1 MKSIGVAL
9 GAGGA
14 RGLAH
19 IIVLEAFEE
28 LGIRPSVIS
37 GTSFGAI
44 IGAGFAAGL
53 SSSAMKEAV
62 QEAQVLKGKRF
73 WNGKKRN
80 LPIAVTFLDPT
91 TEAGGLIKGEK
102 FVSFLRSKI
111 RIGRFEDLQIPL
123 YVIATNYW
131 KREQV
136 VLSQGDLYQALR
148 ASYSLPALFTPV
160 KFGKE
165 LLVDGGL
172 MNPLPYDII
181 KPLCDITIA
190 IDVSVRE
197 TASKPNVRAQEILF
211 SSYQIMQNSILREKL
226 KQSQPDG
233 LIQPDIQNVR
243 MLEFNKINSIYQQAF
258 SAKEELKRKLAQVLE
273 IETKPLPFKKRFRWP
288 WGK

>member
-1 MKSIGVAL
+1 V
-9 GAGGA
+9 
-14 RGLAH
+14 
-19 IIVLEAFEE
+19 
-28 LGIRPSVIS
+28 IRPSVIS

-73 WNGKKRN
+73 WNGNKGN

-102 FVSFLRSKI
+102 FISFLRSKI
-111 RIGRFEDLQIPL
+111 QVSRFEDLQIPL

-226 KQSQPDG
+226 KQSQPDV

-273 IETKPLPFKKRFRWP
+273 IETKPLPLKKRFRWL